1 MLGTADAA
9 PGQEAPR
16 MRVLIIDDHPMFR
29 DALAGLM
36 RDLHPGVEVVEAGSR
51 AAALAV
57 RDEPFDLV
65 LLDLDLPDASPRSLD
80 ALVEVKAAFEASAV
94 VVVSAQADGRTIR
107 RAIELDASGYFP
119 KTHDQAA
126 MERGLRLVLSDG
138 VYLPPELL
146 TDSGPKRREEILAD
160 AAMRLSERQREV
172 LNLALQGKPNK
183 VIARELNIAIG
194 TVKHHLSIAL
204 EALGIENRTEAIYR
218 LGGLLRP
225 ETNLDARL
233 APT

>member
-1 MLGTADAA
+1 
-9 PGQEAPR
+9 

-36 RDLHPGVEVVEAGSR
+36 RDLDPDVEVVEAGSR
-51 AAALAV
+51 AGALAL
-57 RDEPFDLV
+57 RDEPFELV
-65 LLDLDLPDASPRSLD
+65 LLDLDLPDASPQSLD

-94 VVVSAQADGRTIR
+94 VVVSARADAHTIR

-119 KTHDQAA
+119 KTHDQAG

-146 TDSGPKRREEILAD
+146 TDTGSQRREDIVASAAD
-160 AAMRLSERQREV
+160 RLSERQREV

-183 VIARELNIAIG
+183 VIARELAIATG
-194 TVKHHLSIAL
+194 TVKHHLSLAL
-204 EALGIENRTEAIYR
+204 DVLGLANRTEAIYR
-218 LGGLLRP
+218 LGGLLHARP
-225 ETNLDARL
+225 IV
-233 APT
+233 APRS

>member
-1 MLGTADAA
+1 
-9 PGQEAPR
+9 
-16 MRVLIIDDHPMFR
+16 MRVLIVDDHPMFR

-36 RDLHPGVEVVEAGSR
+36 RDLDPTTEVIEASSR
-51 AAALAV
+51 AGALAL
-57 RDEPFDLV
+57 RNEDFALV
-65 LLDLDLPDASPRSLD
+65 LLDLDLPDASSQSLD

-94 VVVSAQADGRTIR
+94 VVVSARADAYTIR
-107 RAIELDASGYFP
+107 RAIELNAAGYFP
-119 KTHDQAA
+119 KTHDQAG

-146 TDSGPKRREEILAD
+146 TDVGSQPREEVV
-160 AAMRLSERQREV
+160 AAAATRLSERQREV

-204 EALGIENRTEAIYR
+204 ELLGMENRTEAIYR
-218 LGGLLRP
+218 LGRLLR
-225 ETNLDARL
+225 T
-233 APT
+233 APNTPRQA

>member
-1 MLGTADAA
+1 
-9 PGQEAPR
+9 

-36 RDLHPGVEVVEAGSR
+36 RDLDPDVEVVEAGSR
-51 AAALAV
+51 AGALAL
-57 RDEPFDLV
+57 RDEPFELV
-65 LLDLDLPDASPRSLD
+65 LLDLDLPDASPQSLD

-94 VVVSAQADGRTIR
+94 VVVSARADAHTIR

-119 KTHDQAA
+119 KTHNQAG

-146 TDSGPKRREEILAD
+146 ADTGSQRREDIVAAAAD
-160 AAMRLSERQREV
+160 RLSERQREV

-183 VIARELNIAIG
+183 VIARELAIATG
-194 TVKHHLSIAL
+194 TVKHHLSVAL
-204 EALGIENRTEAIYR
+204 DVLGLANRTEAIYR
-218 LGGLLRP
+218 LGGLLRAQP
-225 ETNLDARL
+225 SL
-233 APT
+233 APRS

>member
-1 MLGTADAA
+1 
-9 PGQEAPR
+9 

-36 RDLHPGVEVVEAGSR
+36 RDLDPDVEVVEAGSR
-51 AAALAV
+51 AGALAL
-57 RDEPFDLV
+57 RDEPFELV
-65 LLDLDLPDASPRSLD
+65 LLDLDLPDASPQSLD

-94 VVVSAQADGRTIR
+94 VVVSARADAHTIR

-119 KTHDQAA
+119 KTHDQAG

-146 TDSGPKRREEILAD
+146 TDTGSQRREDIVAAAAD
-160 AAMRLSERQREV
+160 RLSERQREV

-183 VIARELNIAIG
+183 VIARELAIATG
-194 TVKHHLSIAL
+194 TVKHHLSLAL
-204 EALGIENRTEAIYR
+204 DVLGLANRTEAIYR
-218 LGGLLRP
+218 LGGLLR
-225 ETNLDARL
+225 AQASV
-233 APT
+233 APRS